1 VYEYLA
7 GKKDVTASFGSMF
20 LVNYDGSI
28 VQRWDGEAP
37 KERFLGMLKL
47 CAKYTFIHSNDSA

>member
-1 VYEYLA
+1 MYEYLA

-47 CAKYTFIHSNDSA
+47 CAKYTFK